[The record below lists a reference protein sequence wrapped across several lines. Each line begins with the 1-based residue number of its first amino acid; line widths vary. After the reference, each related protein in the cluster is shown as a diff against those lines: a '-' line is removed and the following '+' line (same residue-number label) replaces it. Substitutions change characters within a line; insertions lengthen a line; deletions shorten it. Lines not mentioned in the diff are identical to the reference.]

1 MIPIRLTLENFL
13 SYRGEVEIDFS
24 RVNVACISGP
34 NGAGKSSIFD
44 AITWVLFGRARR
56 NEDDALISLGLESC
70 KVTLEMDYES
80 NRYRIQR
87 SRERG
92 KSTTLEL
99 QVRSE
104 TEEWKAM
111 TESGVR
117 ATEARIREILHLDYD
132 TFINTSFFLQGKAD
146 MFAQQTPAHRKEIL
160 SSILGL
166 EVWEAYREEAYRRR
180 RAGDTEQYARQNLL
194 NEILAELEGEQDLT
208 EKLELLESSLK
219 KTEALR
225 GQKETQWNQAQT
237 QLRQFKSDQEKLEL
251 VVKQLQA
258 NQTRLDTQHQ
268 QIDSR
273 QTDLTVNESVLKNE
287 EAIQKAYQT
296 WQDSRAEVE
305 QWNKLAEQY
314 HQLQSERGQIEA
326 QLQAEEARLRQELS
340 GLEAAQK
347 EVDDVLPKM
356 APLQK
361 QVEKDHV
368 RLKELEKTLGELPR
382 IEEQIAGLQK
392 ESTALGAE
400 NLHLKEAMAELK
412 ANIEQLEAA
421 SGTQCPL
428 CGQDLSDAHRLAIL
442 EQLNAEGK
450 TLGDQYRENNRLIKD
465 NDTRQQ
471 KLQSELTNLRRAQS
485 EMSALQGQAGR
496 NEQLLTGFTQQLEK
510 WEGRDKPRLAEI
522 QGALK
527 AGVFSA
533 PQRVQLQQVED
544 SLQKL
549 GYQPEEHKRR
559 QQAELKARS
568 AEEDY
573 RNLEKARTAVE
584 SLRRE
589 IGTLSAAAATLEEE
603 IAHGQKQQTELESQ
617 INAQKAQLPDAQSI
631 ETELEDLRREE
642 NSLRQQVGA
651 TQQMVAV
658 LDKQRSRKVELT
670 REIDDLKKKIAHLK
684 TLETAFGR
692 DGIQALLIE
701 QALPEIELQANDI
714 LDRLTSGRMS
724 VTFMTE
730 REYKDK
736 KRDDKKQTLDI
747 LISDSSGQREYEL
760 FSGGEAFRINFA
772 IRLALSRVLAQ
783 RAGARLQTLVIDEGF
798 GSQDEEGR
806 QRLIEAIN
814 LVGEDFAKILVIT
827 HLDELKD
834 AFPSRIEVQKTSG
847 GSMVEVIP

>member
-1 MIPIRLTLENFL
+1 MIPVSLTLENFL
-13 SYRGEVEIDFS
+13 SYRGEVQIDFS

-44 AITWVLFGRARR
+44 AITWVLFGKARR
-56 NEDDALISLGLESC
+56 NEDDALINLGAENC
-70 KVTLEMDYES
+70 KVTFEMDYES
-80 NRYRIQR
+80 SRYRIQR
-87 SRERG
+87 SHERG
-92 KSTTLEL
+92 KSTVLEL
-99 QVRSE
+99 QARSE
-104 TEEWKAM
+104 AEEWKAM

-166 EVWEAYREEAYRRR
+166 EIWETYREEAYRRR

-208 EKLELLESSLK
+208 EKLELLENSLK
-219 KTEALR
+219 KTEELR
-225 GQKETQWNQAQT
+225 GQKETLWNQAQT
-237 QLRQFKSDQEKLEL
+237 QVRQLKSDQEKLDL
-251 VVKQLQA
+251 VNKQLEA
-258 NQTRLDTQHQ
+258 NRTRAVSQRE
-268 QIDSR
+268 QIGSR
-273 QTDLTVNESVLKNE
+273 GAELAAFEGTLKNE
-287 EAIQKAYQT
+287 EAIRQAYQT
-296 WQDSRAEVE
+296 WQDTRAEVE
-305 QWNKLAEQY
+305 QWNALAEQY
-314 HQLQSERGQIEA
+314 HQLQNERGLA
-326 QLQAEEARLRQELS
+326 AAHLQAEEARLRQELVS
-340 GLEAAQK
+340 LEAAQK
-347 EVDDVLPKM
+347 EVDELLPKL
-356 APLQK
+356 APLREQVQK
-361 QVEKDHV
+361 EHA
-368 RLKELEKTLGELPR
+368 RLAELEKTLGELPQ
-382 IEEQIAGLQK
+382 IEAQIAALQK

-421 SGTQCPL
+421 SGSQCPL
-428 CGQDLSDAHRLAIL
+428 CGQELSDAHRRAIL
-442 EQLNAEGK
+442 EQLKAQGK
-450 TLGDQYRENNRLIKD
+450 TLGDQYRENNRLMKD
-465 NDTRQQ
+465 NDAQQ
-471 KLQSELTNLRRAQS
+471 YKLQERLTELRRAQS

-496 NEQLLTGFTQQLEK
+496 NEQMLAGFQQQVDK
-510 WEGRDKPRLAEI
+510 WERQDQPRLTEI
-522 QGALK
+522 KTALK
-527 AGVFSA
+527 EDAFSKT
-533 PQRVQLQQVED
+533 QRVQLKQAD
-544 SLQKL
+544 ASLQKL

-559 QQAELKARS
+559 QQAELVARS

-589 IGTLSAAAATLEEE
+589 IETLTTAAGALDEE
-603 IAHGQKQQTELESQ
+603 IAHGQQQLAELERQ
-617 INAQKAQLPDAQSI
+617 IAAQKEKLPDAQALES
-631 ETELEDLRREE
+631 ELEELRHEE

-651 TQQMVAV
+651 AQQMVAV
-658 LDKQRSRKVELT
+658 LDKQRERKVELT
-670 REIDDLKKKIAHLK
+670 REIDDLKKQIAHLK

-834 AFPSRIEVQKTSG
+834 AFPSRIEVQKTLG

>member
-1 MIPIRLTLENFL
+1 MIPVRLTLENFL

-44 AITWVLFGRARR
+44 AITWVLFGKARR
-56 NEDDALISLGLESC
+56 NEDDALISLGAENC
-70 KVTLEMDYES
+70 RVVFEMDYES
-80 NRYRIQR
+80 TRYRIQR
-87 SRERG
+87 SREKG

-99 QVRSE
+99 QVR
-104 TEEWKAM
+104 TDADEWKAM

-166 EVWEAYREEAYRRR
+166 EIWEAYREEAYRRR
-180 RAGDTEQYARQNLL
+180 RAGDTEQYSRQNLL

-208 EKLELLESSLK
+208 EKLHLLETGLE
-219 KTEALR
+219 KTEKLHQ
-225 GQKETQWNQAQT
+225 QKETLWNQVQT
-237 QLRQFKSDQEKLEL
+237 QLAQLKSDQEKLEL
-251 VVKQLQA
+251 VKKQLEA
-258 NQTRLDTQHQ
+258 NRVRAASQ
-268 QIDSR
+268 QEQIGSR
-273 QTDLTVNESVLKNE
+273 GAELAVFEGTLKNE
-287 EAIQKAYQT
+287 TAIRKAYKT
-296 WQDSRAEVE
+296 WQDTRAEVE
-305 QWNKLAEQY
+305 QWNALANQY
-314 HQLQSERGQIEA
+314 HQLQSERGQAEA
-326 QLQAEEARLRQELS
+326 QLQAEEARLRQELVS
-340 GLEAAQK
+340 LEAAQK
-347 EVDDVLPKM
+347 EVDELLPKV
-356 APLQK
+356 APLQE
-361 QVEKDHV
+361 QVTKDQA
-368 RLKELEKTLGELPR
+368 RLAELEKTLGDLPK
-382 IEEQIAGLQK
+382 IEEQIARLQK

-400 NLHLKEAMAELK
+400 NLHLKENMDELK
-412 ANIEQLEAA
+412 ANIKRLEAA

-428 CGQDLSDAHRLAIL
+428 CGQALSDAHRRAIL

-465 NDTRQQ
+465 NDTQQ
-471 KLQSELTNLRRAQS
+471 HKFQDKLTELRRAQS

-496 NEQLLTGFTQQLEK
+496 NEQMLIGFKKQVDK
-510 WEGRDKPRLAEI
+510 WERQDQPRLTEI
-522 QGALK
+522 QSALK
-527 AGVFSA
+527 EEAFSK
-533 PQRVQLQQVED
+533 PQRVQLQQAD
-544 SLQKL
+544 ASLEKL
-549 GYQPEEHKRR
+549 GYKPEEHERHR
-559 QQAELKARS
+559 QAELQARD
-568 AEEDY
+568 AEEAF

-589 IGTLSAAAATLEEE
+589 IETLTAAAAALEEE
-603 IAHGQKQQTELESQ
+603 IARDEQQYKELTAKIAEQ
-617 INAQKAQLPDAQSI
+617 QGQLPDAQTM
-631 ETELEDLRREE
+631 ETELEELRHEE
-642 NSLRQQVGA
+642 NSMRRHVGA
-651 TQQMVAV
+651 AQQMVAV
-658 LDKQRSRKVELT
+658 LDKQRERKVVLT
-670 REIDDLKKKIAHLK
+670 REIAEIQGQIAHLK

-736 KRDDKKQTLDI
+736 KREDKKQTLDI

-806 QRLIEAIN
+806 QRLIEAIK

-834 AFPSRIEVQKTSG
+834 AFPSRIEVQKTPG

>member
-1 MIPIRLTLENFL
+1 MIPVSLTMENFL
-13 SYRGEVEIDFS
+13 SYRGEVQIDFS

-44 AITWVLFGRARR
+44 AITWVLFGKARR
-56 NEDDALISLGLESC
+56 NEDDALISLGAENCS
-70 KVTLEMDYES
+70 VTFEMDYES
-80 NRYRIQR
+80 SRYRIQR

-92 KSTTLEL
+92 KNTSLEL
-99 QVRSE
+99 HVRAQND
-104 TEEWKAM
+104 EWKPM

-166 EVWEAYREEAYRRR
+166 EIWEAYREEAYRRR

-208 EKLELLESSLK
+208 ERLELLQSSLL
-219 KTEALR
+219 KTEELR
-225 GQKETQWNQAQT
+225 GQKETLWNQAQT
-237 QLRQFKSDQEKLEL
+237 QVRQLKSDEEKLAL
-251 VVKQLQA
+251 VVKQLEA
-258 NQTRLDTQHQ
+258 NRARAASQRE
-268 QIDSR
+268 QIGARGAELAAYEGTLENEASIR
-273 QTDLTVNESVLKNE
+273 Q
-287 EAIQKAYQT
+287 AYQT
-296 WQDSRAEVE
+296 WQDTRAEVE
-305 QWNKLAEQY
+305 RWNKLAEQY
-314 HQLQSERGQIEA
+314 HQLQNERGLAAA
-326 QLQAEEARLRQELS
+326 QLQAEEARLNQELA
-340 GLEAAQK
+340 GLEASQK
-347 EVDDVLPKM
+347 EVDELLPKIP
-356 APLQK
+356 PLQE
-361 QVEKDHV
+361 QVQKDQA
-368 RLKELEKTLGELPR
+368 RLTELEKVLDELPR
-382 IEEQIAGLQK
+382 IDARIADMQK

-400 NLHLKEAMAELK
+400 NLHLKENMAELK

-421 SGTQCPL
+421 SESQCPL
-428 CGQDLSDAHRLAIL
+428 CGQELSDAHRRAIL
-442 EQLNAEGK
+442 EQLKAQGK
-450 TLGDQYRENNRLIKD
+450 TLGDQYRENNRLIKE
-465 NDTRQQ
+465 NDAKQQ
-471 KLQSELTNLRRAQS
+471 ALKDRLAELRRAQS

-496 NEQLLTGFTQQLEK
+496 NEQMLAGFQQQVDK
-510 WEGRDKPRLAEI
+510 WERQDQPRLAEV
-522 QGALK
+522 QSVLNEAS
-527 AGVFSA
+527 FSA
-533 PQRVQLQQVED
+533 PQRVQLQQAD
-544 SLQKL
+544 ASLQKL

-559 QQAELKARS
+559 QQAELEARS
-568 AEEDY
+568 AEEDF

-589 IGTLSAAAATLEEE
+589 IETLTTAAAALDEE
-603 IAHGQKQQTELESQ
+603 IAHSQQQLTELESQ
-617 INAQKAQLPDAQSI
+617 ISAQKAQLPDAQSM
-631 ETELEDLRREE
+631 ESELEELRHDE

-651 TQQMVAV
+651 AQQMVAV
-658 LDKQRSRKVELT
+658 LDKQRARKVELT
-670 REIDDLKKKIAHLK
+670 REIAELKKQIAHLK

-772 IRLALSRVLAQ
+772 IRLALARVLAQ

-834 AFPSRIEVQKTSG
+834 AFPSRIEVQKTLG

>member
-1 MIPIRLTLENFL
+1 MIPIQLTLENFL
-13 SYRGEVEIDFS
+13 SYRGEVQIDFS

-44 AITWVLFGRARR
+44 AITWTLFGKARR
-56 NEDDALISLGLESC
+56 NEDDALISLGAESC
-70 KVTLEMDYES
+70 KVTFEMDYES

-87 SRERG
+87 GREKG

-99 QVRSE
+99 QVRTE
-104 TEEWKAM
+104 AEEWKAM

-166 EVWEAYREEAYRRR
+166 EIWEAYREEATRRR

-194 NEILAELEGEQDLT
+194 NEILTELEGEQDLT

-219 KTEALR
+219 KTEELR
-225 GQKETQWNQAQT
+225 GQKETLWNQTQT
-237 QLRQFKSDQEKLEL
+237 QLRQLKADQEKLDL
-251 VVKQLQA
+251 VKKQLEA
-258 NQTRLDTQHQ
+258 NRARAASQRE
-268 QIDSR
+268 QIRSR
-273 QTDLTVNESVLKNE
+273 GAELAAFESTLENE
-287 EAIQKAYQT
+287 EAIHKAYQT
-296 WQDSRAEVE
+296 WQDTRAEVE
-305 QWNKLAEQY
+305 EWNALAEQY
-314 HQLQSERGQIEA
+314 HQLQSQRA
-326 QLQAEEARLRQELS
+326 QSAALLQAEEARLRQELVS
-340 GLEAAQK
+340 LEAAQK
-347 EVDDVLPKM
+347 EIDALLPKLT
-356 APLQK
+356 PLQA
-361 QVEKDHV
+361 QVDKDRV
-368 RLKELEKTLGELPR
+368 RLAELEKTLDELPR
-382 IEEQIAGLQK
+382 IEEQIASLQK

-400 NLHLKEAMAELK
+400 NLHLKENMAELK

-428 CGQDLSDAHRLAIL
+428 CGQDLSDAHRRAIL

-450 TLGDQYRENNRLIKD
+450 TLGDQYRENNRLIKE
-465 NDTRQQ
+465 NDARQL
-471 KLQSELTNLRRAQS
+471 KLQDKLTELRRAQS
-485 EMSALQGQAGR
+485 EMGALQGQAGR
-496 NEQLLTGFTQQLEK
+496 NEQMLAGFQQQMDK
-510 WEGRDKPRLAEI
+510 WERQDLPRLSEI
-522 QGALK
+522 RAALK
-527 AGVFSA
+527 EGAFLE
-533 PQRVQLQQVED
+533 PQRVQLQQTD
-544 SLQKL
+544 ASLQKL
-549 GYQPEEHKRR
+549 GYQPDEHERR
-559 QQAELKARS
+559 RQAELEARS
-568 AEEDY
+568 AEEAF

-589 IGTLSAAAATLEEE
+589 IETLTTAATALEDE
-603 IAHGQKQQTELESQ
+603 IARDEQLQQELTVRLAEQQS
-617 INAQKAQLPDAQSI
+617 QLPDAQ
-631 ETELEDLRREE
+631 TLQAELEESRSEE
-642 NSLRQQVGA
+642 NSLRRQVGA
-651 TQQMVAV
+651 AQQMVAV
-658 LDKQRSRKVELT
+658 LDKQRERKVELT
-670 REIDDLKKKIAHLK
+670 REIAEIQGQIAHLK

-736 KRDDKKQTLDI
+736 KREDKKQTLDI

>member
-1 MIPIRLTLENFL
+1 MIPVNLTLENFL
-13 SYRGEVEIDFS
+13 SYRGEVQIDFS

-44 AITWVLFGRARR
+44 AITWVLFGKARR
-56 NEDDALISLGLESC
+56 NEDDALISLGAESC
-70 KVTLEMDYES
+70 SVTFEMDYEN

-92 KSTTLEL
+92 KSTALEL
-99 QVRSE
+99 QVRNE
-104 TEEWKAM
+104 ADEWKAM

-117 ATEARIREILHLDYD
+117 ATEARIRDILHLDYD

-166 EVWEAYREEAYRRR
+166 EIWEAYREEAYRRR

-194 NEILAELEGEQDLT
+194 NEILIELEGEQDLT
-208 EKLELLESSLK
+208 EKLELLQSSLK
-219 KTEALR
+219 KTEELR
-225 GQKETQWNQAQT
+225 RQKENLWNQAQAQVR
-237 QLRQFKSDQEKLEL
+237 QLRSDQEKLDLLNKQMEANRTRAASQREQIGSRGSEL
-251 VVKQLQA
+251 AVFEGTL
-258 NQTRLDTQHQ
+258 
-268 QIDSR
+268 
-273 QTDLTVNESVLKNE
+273 ENE
-287 EAIQKAYQT
+287 ESIRQAYQT
-296 WQDSRAEVE
+296 WQDTRAEVE
-305 QWNKLAEQY
+305 QWNALANQY
-314 HQLQSERGQIEA
+314 HQLQNERGTAAA
-326 QLQAEEARLRQELS
+326 QLQAEEARLRQELA

-347 EVDDVLPKM
+347 EVDQLLPKM
-356 APLQK
+356 APLQE
-361 QVEKDHV
+361 QVKKDHT
-368 RLKELEKTLGELPR
+368 RLSELAKTLGELPR
-382 IEEQIAGLQK
+382 VEEQIAELQK
-392 ESTALGAE
+392 KKTALGAE
-400 NLHLKEAMAELK
+400 NLHLKENMAELK

-428 CGQDLSDAHRLAIL
+428 CGQELSDAHRRAIL

-450 TLGDQYRENNRLIKD
+450 TLGDQYRENNRQIKE
-465 NDTRQQ
+465 NDAQQ
-471 KLQSELTNLRRAQS
+471 GTLQEKLAELRRAQS
-485 EMSALQGQAGR
+485 EMSTLQGQAGR
-496 NEQLLTGFTQQLEK
+496 NEQMLAGYQQQMDK
-510 WEGRDKPRLAEI
+510 WQRQDRPRLAEV
-522 QGALK
+522 QTMLQEEAFLK
-527 AGVFSA
+527 
-533 PQRVQLQQVED
+533 PQRVQLQQAD
-544 SLQKL
+544 ASIKKL
-549 GYQPEEHKRR
+549 GYQPEEHERR
-559 QQAELKARS
+559 RQAELKARE
-568 AEEDY
+568 AEGAFRD
-573 RNLEKARTAVE
+573 LEKARTAVE

-589 IGTLSAAAATLEEE
+589 IETLTTAASALDEE
-603 IAHGQKQQTELESQ
+603 IAHGQQQLTELESQ
-617 INAQKAQLPDAQSI
+617 IAAQKEKLPDAQAM
-631 ETELEDLRREE
+631 EGELEGLRHEE

-651 TQQMVAV
+651 AQQMVAV
-658 LDKQRSRKVELT
+658 LDKQRERKVELT
-670 REIDDLKKKIAHLK
+670 REIDSLKKDIAHLK

-736 KRDDKKQTLDI
+736 KREDKKQTLDI

-834 AFPSRIEVQKTSG
+834 AFPSRIEVQKTLG

>member
-13 SYRGEVEIDFS
+13 SYRGEVQIDFS
-24 RVNVACISGP
+24 HVNVACISGP

-92 KSTTLEL
+92 KSTMLEL

-104 TEEWKAM
+104 AGEWKAM

-166 EVWEAYREEAYRRR
+166 EIWEAYREEAYRRR

-194 NEILAELEGEQDLT
+194 DEILTELEGEQDLT

-219 KTEALR
+219 KTEVLR
-225 GQKETQWNQAQT
+225 GQKETLWNQAQA
-237 QLRQFKSDQEKLEL
+237 QLRQLKSDQEKLDL
-251 VVKQLQA
+251 VNKQLDA
-258 NQTRLDTQHQ
+258 NRARAASQREQIGARGAELAAFEDT
-268 QIDSR
+268 
-273 QTDLTVNESVLKNE
+273 LKNE
-287 EAIQKAYQT
+287 AAIRLAYQT
-296 WQDSRAEVE
+296 WQDTRADVE
-305 QWNKLAEQY
+305 QWNALAEQY
-314 HQLQSERGQIEA
+314 HQLQSERGQAAA
-326 QLQAEEARLRQELS
+326 QIQTEEARLRQELA
-340 GLEAAQK
+340 GLEMAQK
-347 EVDDVLPKM
+347 EVDELLPKV

-361 QVEKDHV
+361 QVEKDQV

-382 IEEQIAGLQK
+382 IEEQIAELQK

-400 NLHLKEAMAELK
+400 NLHLKENMAELK

-428 CGQDLSDAHRLAIL
+428 CGQELSDAHRRAIL
-442 EQLNAEGK
+442 EQLKAEGK

-465 NDTRQQ
+465 NEAQQ
-471 KLQSELTNLRRAQS
+471 HKLQDQLTELRRAQN

-496 NEQLLTGFTQQLEK
+496 NEQMLAGFQKQVEK
-510 WEGRDKPRLAEI
+510 WERQDRPRLTEI
-522 QGALK
+522 QAALK
-527 AGVFSA
+527 EEAFSK
-533 PQRVQLQQVED
+533 PQRVQLQQAD
-544 SLQKL
+544 ASLEKL
-549 GYQPEEHKRR
+549 GYQPEEHERRR
-559 QQAELKARS
+559 QAEVDARS
-568 AEEDY
+568 AEETF

-589 IGTLSAAAATLEEE
+589 IETLTTAASTLDEE
-603 IAHGQKQQTELESQ
+603 ITHGQQQLTELESH
-617 INAQKAQLPDAQSI
+617 ISAQKAQLPDAQAV
-631 ETELEDLRREE
+631 ETELEELRHEE
-642 NSLRQQVGA
+642 NSLRRQVGA
-651 TQQMVAV
+651 AQQMVSV

-670 REIDDLKKKIAHLK
+670 REIDDLKKQIAHLK

-806 QRLIEAIN
+806 QRLIEAIH

>member
-1 MIPIRLTLENFL
+1 MIPIQLTLENFL
-13 SYRGEVEIDFS
+13 SYRGEVQIDFS

-44 AITWVLFGRARR
+44 AITWVLFGKARR
-56 NEDDALISLGLESC
+56 NEDDALISLGSESC
-70 KVTLEMDYES
+70 KVTFEMDYES
-80 NRYRIQR
+80 NRYRVQR
-87 SRERG
+87 SRDKG

-99 QVRSE
+99 QVRNDA
-104 TEEWKAM
+104 EEWKVM
-111 TESGVR
+111 TESGLR

-166 EVWEAYREEAYRRR
+166 EIWEAYREEAYRRR

-194 NEILAELEGEQDLT
+194 NEILTELEGEQDLT

-219 KTEALR
+219 KTEELR
-225 GQKETQWNQAQT
+225 GQKEILWNQAQT
-237 QLRQFKSDQEKLEL
+237 QLRQLKADQEKLDL
-251 VVKQLQA
+251 VNKQLEA
-258 NQTRLDTQHQ
+258 NRARAASQRE
-268 QIDSR
+268 QIRSR
-273 QTDLTVNESVLKNE
+273 GTELTAFESTLENE
-287 EAIQKAYQT
+287 EAIRKAYQT
-296 WQDSRAEVE
+296 WQDTRAEVE
-305 QWNKLAEQY
+305 QWNALAEQY
-314 HQLQSERGQIEA
+314 HQLQSQRA
-326 QLQAEEARLRQELS
+326 QSAALLQAEEARLRQELVS
-340 GLEAAQK
+340 LEAAQK
-347 EVDDVLPKM
+347 EINALLPKLG
-356 APLQK
+356 PLQA
-361 QVEKDHV
+361 QVEKEHA
-368 RLKELEKTLGELPR
+368 RLAELEKTLAELPR
-382 IEEQIAGLQK
+382 IEEQIAALQK

-400 NLHLKEAMAELK
+400 NLHLKENMAELK

-428 CGQDLSDAHRLAIL
+428 CGQDLSDAHRRAIL

-450 TLGDQYRENNRLIKD
+450 TLGDQYRENNRLIKE
-465 NDTRQQ
+465 NDARLF
-471 KLQSELTNLRRAQS
+471 KLQEKLTELRRAQN

-496 NEQLLTGFTQQLEK
+496 NEQMLAGFQQQMDK
-510 WEGRDKPRLAEI
+510 WERQDQPRLSEI
-522 QGALK
+522 RSALK
-527 AGVFSA
+527 EGAFLE
-533 PQRVQLQQVED
+533 PQILQLQQTD
-544 SLQKL
+544 AALQNL
-549 GYQPEEHKRR
+549 GYQPDEHERR
-559 QQAELKARS
+559 RQAELEARG
-568 AEEDY
+568 AEETF

-589 IGTLSAAAATLEEE
+589 IETLTTAAAALEEE
-603 IAHGQKQQTELESQ
+603 IAREEQQQQELTARIAEQQNLLPDAQTLQTELE
-617 INAQKAQLPDAQSI
+617 DARS
-631 ETELEDLRREE
+631 EE
-642 NSLRQQVGA
+642 NSLRRQVGA
-651 TQQMVAV
+651 AQQMVAV
-658 LDKQRSRKVELT
+658 LDKQRERKVELT
-670 REIDDLKKKIAHLK
+670 REIAEIQGQIAHLK

-736 KRDDKKQTLDI
+736 KREDKKQTLDI